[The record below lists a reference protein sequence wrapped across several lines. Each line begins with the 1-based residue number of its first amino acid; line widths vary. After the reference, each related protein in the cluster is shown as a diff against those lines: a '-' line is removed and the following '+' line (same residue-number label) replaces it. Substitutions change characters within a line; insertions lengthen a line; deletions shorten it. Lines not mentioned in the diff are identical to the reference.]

1 MRRIITIIIAF
12 LAFSCAIMAQT
23 PVESLAES
31 YDGQKGVKVIVADGA
46 TMSFARP
53 YIRKSPMGPLANNVE
68 AVTILSLK
76 KASGSAQGEFLARLR
91 GTLKSYQFYGKET
104 GEDGNIV
111 EVYGSPIK
119 NGVVHELVVYNPDN
133 HVLFSLRG
141 SYPVDELQKLDPK
154 KK

>member
-1 MRRIITIIIAF
+1 MAF

-53 YIRKSPMGPLANNVE
+53 YIRKSPMGPLADNVE

-76 KASGSAQGEFLARLR
+76 KASGSVQGEFLARLCK
-91 GTLKSYQFYGKET
+91 TLKSYQFYGKEK

-133 HVLFSLRG
+133 QVLFSLRG

>member
-1 MRRIITIIIAF
+1 MRRIIAIIIAF
-12 LAFSCAIMAQT
+12 LAFSYAVLAQT
-23 PVESLAES
+23 PVESLADS
-31 YDGQKGVKVIVADGA
+31 YEGQKGVKVVVASGA

-53 YIRKSPMGPLANNVE
+53 YIRKSPMGPLADNVE

-76 KASGSAQGEFLARLR
+76 KAPGNVQGEFWALLR
-91 GTLKSYQFYGKET
+91 RTFKSYQFYGKEK
-104 GEDGNIV
+104 GEDGSVV

-141 SYPVDELQKLDPK
+141 SYPVSELQKLAK
-154 KK
+154 